1 MKTATQETQK
11 YTLSYMLALI
21 MVLNMIE
28 EQKGPNEF
36 ITQAKSALEHINRY
50 IVEDAPTA
58 CLIIQEIVNYIEQ
71 NKC

>member
-1 MKTATQETQK
+1 MKTAQETQK
-11 YTLSYMLALI
+11 YTLSYLLALT

-50 IVEDAPTA
+50 IVEDAQTA
-58 CLIIQEIVNYIEQ
+58 MLIIEEIVDYIEKNQ
-71 NKC
+71 C

>member
-11 YTLSYMLALI
+11 YTLSYLLALT

-50 IVEDAPTA
+50 IVEDAQTA
-58 CLIIQEIVNYIEQ
+58 MLIIEEIVDYIEKNQ
-71 NKC
+71 C

>member
-1 MKTATQETQK
+1 
-11 YTLSYMLALI
+11 